1 MAGVSGCLIKNYS
14 GSIKVLLK
22 TDRFFNRVQD
32 LVFLKVYLK
41 SNQPCPGE
49 QDRVFT
55 ILFSCESPSFN
66 EEIKEYLTMAVV
78 APFKALRFNPF
89 KFERLE
95 DVVTPPY
102 DIIDEKKQASF
113 QARNPYNMIYLDIS
127 KSPGKGDDSEQRY
140 NTARNYFTK
149 WQEDEVLIRDTEPGI
164 YLYNIDYTLPSG
176 LRLTRKGLVALVRLS
191 EFSEGIVK
199 PHEETFATVTAD
211 RLRLMDAC
219 QAQFSQVFSLYADGG
234 SNIIAAL
241 EKGRSEKPLYE
252 VRDADGGRHT
262 IWPVVEEEILAG
274 AQELFRD
281 KSIYIA
287 DGHHRYSTALQY
299 RNTLQGKPGGIP
311 EQSPYNYIMM
321 YLCPMEDP
329 GLSVLPTH
337 RLVTLPDGVIPG
349 LPAMDQ
355 LAGMMSKA
363 FSLEEVKGGSREI
376 LVSEVLARM
385 EDRLAEGK
393 KDQTMFGLY
402 HAGEDRCFLLTL
414 NDEALQS
421 KTLAQRHPALRDLDV
436 VVLSDLVLEE
446 ILGLHYER
454 RENNNLV
461 RYFAD
466 PDEALDVA
474 VKDCIEKE
482 DSLPL
487 LFLMNNTKV
496 QQVKR
501 VADENLI
508 MPHKSTYFYP
518 KILTGLLI
526 NKLNPDEKIGL
537 K

>member
-1 MAGVSGCLIKNYS
+1 
-14 GSIKVLLK
+14 
-22 TDRFFNRVQD
+22 
-32 LVFLKVYLK
+32 
-41 SNQPCPGE
+41 
-49 QDRVFT
+49 
-55 ILFSCESPSFN
+55 
-66 EEIKEYLTMAVV
+66 MAVV
-78 APFKALRFNPF
+78 APFRALRFNPL
-89 KFERLE
+89 KLERME

-140 NTARNYFTK
+140 NSARNYFTK
-149 WQEDEVLIRDTEPGI
+149 WQEDGVLIRDNEPAI

-176 LRLTRKGLVALVRLS
+176 IRLTRKGLVALVELS

-219 QAQFSQVFSLYADGG
+219 QAQFSQVFSLYAENS
-234 SNIIAAL
+234 SNIIATL
-241 EKGRSEKPLYE
+241 EKGLPEKPLYE
-252 VRDADGGRHT
+252 VKDADGGKHT
-262 IWPVVEEEILAG
+262 IWSVTDEEVIAR

-281 KSIYIA
+281 KKVYIA

-299 RNTLQGKPGGIP
+299 RNRMREEMGGLP
-311 EQSPYNYIMM
+311 DQSPYNFIMM

-329 GLSVLPTH
+329 GLTVLPTH
-337 RLVTLPDGVIPG
+337 RLVTLPDDVIPG
-349 LPAMDQ
+349 LPSMDQ
-355 LAGMMSKA
+355 LVAMMSDA
-363 FSLEEVKGGSREI
+363 FELEEVKGGAREI

-385 EDRLAEGK
+385 DEKLAEGK

-414 NDEALQS
+414 KDEALQGRA
-421 KTLAQRHPALRDLDV
+421 LAERPAALRDLDV
-436 VVLSDLVLEE
+436 VVLSDLVVEN
-446 ILGLHYER
+446 ILGLDYER
-454 RENNNLV
+454 CEDCNLV

-474 VKDCIEKE
+474 VKDCIENE

-501 VADENLI
+501 VADEDLI

-526 NKLNPDEKIGL
+526 NKLNQDEKPGE

>member
-1 MAGVSGCLIKNYS
+1 
-14 GSIKVLLK
+14 
-22 TDRFFNRVQD
+22 
-32 LVFLKVYLK
+32 
-41 SNQPCPGE
+41 
-49 QDRVFT
+49 
-55 ILFSCESPSFN
+55 
-66 EEIKEYLTMAVV
+66 MAVV
-78 APFKALRFNPF
+78 APFKALRFNPL
-89 KFERLE
+89 KLERLE

-149 WQEDEVLIRDTEPGI
+149 WQEDEVLIRDNTPGV
-164 YLYNIDYTLPSG
+164 YLYYIDYTLPSG
-176 LRLTRKGLVALVRLS
+176 IHLTRKGLVALVKLS

-219 QAQFSQVFSLYADGG
+219 QAQFSQVFSLYADEGV
-234 SNIIAAL
+234 NIITTL
-241 EKGRSEKPLYE
+241 EEGRTGKPLYE

-262 IWPVVEEEILAG
+262 IWPVVEEEILAR
-274 AQELFRD
+274 ALNLFRD

-299 RNTLQGKPGGIP
+299 RNKMQELPGGLSDG
-311 EQSPYNYIMM
+311 SPYNYIMM
-321 YLCPMEDP
+321 YLCPMEDS

-337 RLVTLPDGVIPG
+337 RLVTLPDDVIPG
-349 LPAMDQ
+349 LPSMDE
-355 LAGMMSKA
+355 LAGMMSES
-363 FSLEEVKGGSREI
+363 FELEEIKGGSREI
-376 LVSEVLARM
+376 LVSEVLARI
-385 EDRLAEGK
+385 DDKLANGK

-402 HAGEDRCFLLTL
+402 HAGEDRCFLLAL
-414 NDEALQS
+414 KDEALQN
-421 KTLAQRHPALRDLDV
+421 KTLAKRHPALRDLDV
-436 VVLSDLVLEE
+436 VILSDLVLEE
-446 ILGLHYER
+446 ILGLDYER
-454 RENNNLV
+454 CENNNLIH
-461 RYFAD
+461 YFAD
-466 PDEALDVA
+466 PDEALDEA

-482 DSLPL
+482 NSLPL

-526 NKLNPDEKIGL
+526 NKLNPEEKIGL